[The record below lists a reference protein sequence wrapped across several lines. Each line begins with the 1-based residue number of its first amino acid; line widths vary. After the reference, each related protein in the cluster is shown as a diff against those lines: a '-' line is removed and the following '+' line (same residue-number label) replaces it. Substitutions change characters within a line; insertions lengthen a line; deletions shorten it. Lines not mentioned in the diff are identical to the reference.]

1 MYNDPY
7 SMNYYPY
14 NYNYYNQKMPK
25 PSLFRG
31 LKKYNWNNF
40 LNGTGK
46 TLNVINQAI
55 PIIYQVRPILNN
67 AITMFR
73 VMNAVRGSDSDT
85 NSKVSS
91 SNVEKNNISNKTSSN
106 NLKQATNDSYD
117 DNSNLT
123 FFI

>member
-7 SMNYYPY
+7 GMNYYPY
-14 NYNYYNQKMPK
+14 NYNYYNQKIPK

-73 VMNAVRGSDSDT
+73 VMNAVRGSDDDT
-85 NSKVSS
+85 NNRVSS
-91 SNVEKNNISNKTSSN
+91 SKVQKDNTSNKTSSN
-106 NLKQATNDSYD
+106 DLRKATNDSYD